1 MSACRPPC
9 SGSLRTAKRRRQVG
23 FTMIELTVSLVA
35 GLIVAMGII
44 GLSREATNTFN
55 EEARTTAAEAGL
67 RVAMERLRADVQRA
81 GYMST
86 GNILRDPG
94 VAHVPG
100 LLPGAGNP
108 GNAAGYIPVAGA
120 PAGGAGAVGMF
131 GLENLAA
138 LYWLDSGSTGNN
150 IPLSAS
156 QTPALTPDL
165 IQIAGNMTTSEQF
178 DVQMVAQAN
187 AACAAGGTIITLYP
201 NSAAMLRTLNGTVP
215 NAGNVSAL
223 SPILQNIFA
232 PDPNSRFLLR
242 LLDKTGHAQFLAT
255 CPTAGANWAA
265 GFDAGLNPYVRVDG
279 SNTPVL
285 YATAGAGNISTVG
298 GVSGFCAGCTVNP
311 VQIVQWEITNSTGG
325 GTHTEPG
332 QNNSIGY
339 LPLTNA
345 ADPDKYDLMR
355 SFLDASGNIVTS
367 TSEVVAEYAVDLSF
381 AFTGDNSTTSLAP
394 AGTTSVTSCAFDD
407 GACNAAWAQQ
417 AYAAIPPQGPQ
428 RIRSV
433 RARLTTRATLPDRS
447 GPIAIA
453 PAQYGTQTFLY
464 RYSLPAGVYPPPFT
478 YARARTVSTEVSL
491 PNLMR
496 NFY

>member
-1 MSACRPPC
+1 MSACRLPC
-9 SGSLRTAKRRRQVG
+9 SGSSPTAKRQRQAG

-67 RVAMERLRADVQRA
+67 RVAIERLRADVQRA

-86 GNILRDPG
+86 GNILRDPS

-100 LLPGAGNP
+100 LLPGAGN
-108 GNAAGYIPVAGA
+108 AAGYLPVAGA

-131 GLENLAA
+131 GLQNLAA
-138 LYWLDSGSTGNN
+138 LYWLDNGSSGNN
-150 IPLSAS
+150 VGLSAS

-178 DVQMVAQAN
+178 DVQMVASTN
-187 AACAAGGTIITLYP
+187 AACAAGGTVITLYP
-201 NSAAMLRTLNGTVP
+201 NSAAMLRTLGGTP
-215 NAGNVSAL
+215 TAGNV
-223 SPILQNIFA
+223 PVLQSIFA
-232 PDPNSRFLLR
+232 PDPGSSFLLR
-242 LLDKTGHAQFLAT
+242 LVDKTGHAQFLAT
-255 CPTAGANWAA
+255 CPTTVGAFATT
-265 GFDAGLNPYVRVDG
+265 GIDASQNPFVRVDG
-279 SNTPVL
+279 GNTPVL
-285 YATAGAGNISTVG
+285 YATAGANNISTVG
-298 GVSGFCAGCTVNP
+298 GVSGFCAGCMVNP
-311 VQIVQWEITNSTGG
+311 VQIVQWEITNSSGG
-325 GTHTEPG
+325 GTDTEPN
-332 QNNSIGY
+332 QNVNIGF
-339 LPLTNA
+339 LPLTQA
-345 ADPDKYDLMR
+345 ADTDKYDLMR
-355 SFLDASGNIVTS
+355 SFLDAKGNIVAN

-381 AFTGDNSTTSLAP
+381 AFTGDNGTSLVP
-394 AGTTSVTSCAFDD
+394 AGTTSVTSCAFDQ

-417 AYAAIPPQGPQ
+417 AYAAVPPQGPQ

-433 RARLTTRATLPDRS
+433 RARLTTRAALPDRS
-447 GPIAIA
+447 ATIAIT

-491 PNLMR
+491 PNLSR